1 MHALSRALPRCVL
14 LVASTLHFVVRAD
27 QTVFTDS
34 LQNGWLNWGWAT
46 LDYNNTSP
54 VHSGTKSVAVT
65 ITTTNYEAIYVAH
78 PAFDSSPYGTL
89 TFWLNGG
96 ASGGQQLQ
104 IQGHAGGAGQIA
116 TNLPALA
123 ANTWQQF
130 SISLA
135 AMGVANRPDMD
146 GFWIQD
152 RLGSPQPTFY
162 VDDVSLITNPNPPA
176 TVTVTAPP
184 NGGVYL
190 AP

>member
-1 MHALSRALPRCVL
+1 MRKFPPMQTLTRWFLTLLLFFTFASR
-14 LVASTLHFVVRAD
+14 LVVYGD
-27 QTVFTDS
+27 QSIFTDS
-34 LQNGWLNWGWAT
+34 LQNGWQNWGWAT

-65 ITTTNYEAIYVAH
+65 ITDNSYQAIYIAH
-78 PAFDSSPYGTL
+78 SAFDSTPYGTL
-89 TFWLNGG
+89 TFWINGG

-104 IQGHAGGAGQIA
+104 VQGHAGGVAQTT

-135 AMGVANRPDMD
+135 TLGVANRSDMD

-152 RLGSPQPTFY
+152 RIGAPQPTFY
-162 VDDVSLITNPNPPA
+162 VDDISL
-176 TVTVTAPP
+176 VT
-184 NGGVYL
+184 
-190 AP
+190 